1 MMMAL
6 GSFAA
11 HAQDYTFSNHNIV
24 PFALNPAQAGAA
36 YATRFALNYRMQWP
50 MLKNAYHTVRLS
62 YDQNI
67 FKRMCSIGVA
77 YTYDNMANG
86 VFQTHELDAI
96 YSHTIRLTRD
106 VQHFLRLGV
115 QASLMSSAA
124 NYDKMTFGDQ
134 YITSTGQIYNSTIQN
149 LPGDSRTYFDF
160 AVGASYVFEAHV
172 NVGFSVYHIA
182 EPDCGFEEG
191 AQQLSRKYVAQVNF
205 SQDLQMD
212 RGLMSRRGSDN
223 YFYANAYYQN
233 QKTFNQIYL
242 GVGVCLEP
250 MIFGL
255 SWKSNITRTVTTT
268 DEAISKELNEEVDQ
282 KTWTSINIPSAMIGA
297 YYKGFQVYYIF
308 DFYFARKKNGSW
320 SNEISLMYVLP
331 TKRKDLCPVVYW

>member
-1 MMMAL
+1 MVC
-6 GSFAA
+6 FATLA
-11 HAQDYTFSNHNIV
+11 VKAQDYTFSNHNIV

-36 YATRFALNYRMQWP
+36 YATRFALNYRIQWP
-50 MLKNAYHTVRLS
+50 MLKNAYNTVRLS

-77 YTYDNMANG
+77 YTYDNMAYG

-96 YSHTIRLTRD
+96 YSHTIRLTSD
-106 VQHFLRLGV
+106 LQHFLRLGV

-134 YITSTGQIYNSTIQN
+134 YIFSNGKIYNSTIQT
-149 LPGDSRTYFDF
+149 LPADSRTYFDF
-160 AVGASYVFEAHV
+160 AVGASYVFETHL

-182 EPDCGFEEG
+182 EPDCGFVQG
-191 AQQLSRKYVAQVNF
+191 AQQLTRKYVGQINF
-205 SQDLQMD
+205 SQDLQMN
-212 RGLMSRRGSDN
+212 RGLMSQRGSDN
-223 YFYANAYYQN
+223 YLYANAWYQN
-233 QKTFNQIYL
+233 QKTFQQIYL

-255 SWKSNITRTVTTT
+255 SWKSNLTRTVTTT
-268 DEAISKELNEEVDQ
+268 DEAISEELDEEVDN
-282 KTWTSINIPSAMIGA
+282 KTWTSVNIPSVLVGA
-297 YYKGFQVYYIF
+297 YFKGFQVYYVF
-308 DFYFARKKNGSW
+308 DFFVGGSKRNGSW
-320 SNEISLMYVLP
+320 SNEISLMYVIP